1 LDRDGGGA
9 GNGPGGEDEID
20 VFVAVDLA
28 EIGAVELDGT
38 GERQRAGFGGIL
50 AAGGRRALQAGR
62 RHVEGAVAGARG
74 SAADFQGVRAQRAAV
89 QAQRAALDGEAGRG
103 QAGREEQ
110 NREDDEAAAHGSS
123 GR

>member
-1 LDRDGGGA
+1 MAAAARKLSILVVSW
-9 GNGPGGEDEID
+9 NGREHLETCLP
-20 VFVAVDLA
+20 
-28 EIGAVELDGT
+28 
-38 GERQRAGFGGIL
+38 
-50 AAGGRRALQAGR
+50 
-62 RHVEGAVAGARG
+62 
-74 SAADFQGVRAQRAAV
+74 AV